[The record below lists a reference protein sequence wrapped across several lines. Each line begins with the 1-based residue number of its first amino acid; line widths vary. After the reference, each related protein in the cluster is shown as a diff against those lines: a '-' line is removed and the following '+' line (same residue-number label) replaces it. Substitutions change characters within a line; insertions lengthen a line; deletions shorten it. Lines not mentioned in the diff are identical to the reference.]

1 MTNYVYSTLANDNR
15 YAVYVKG
22 GADLPR
28 VARTILV
35 KGGAGVAD
43 SRLVTPRGV
52 VTTVTDDELESLLDS
67 KVFNRHLERGFVTV
81 STAKEDPE
89 AVAADMASRDA
100 SAPVVPEDYTADEAG
115 AKPAATSKRQK

>member
-15 YAVYVKG
+15 FAVYVQG

-28 VARTILV
+28 IERTILI

-52 VTTVTDDELESLLDS
+52 VTTVTDDEVAALLDS
-67 KVFNRHLERGFVTV
+67 PVFKRHLDRGFITV
-81 STAKEDPE
+81 SDAKEDPE
-89 AVAADMASRDA
+89 SVAADMTSRDA
-100 SAPVVPEDYTADEAG
+100 SAPVVPEDYSAESSG
-115 AKPAATSKRQK
+115 AKPAESKRGK